1 MELLGGVEENSWV
14 TINPFIQKN
23 AKRKKELVARPASE
37 QDMAAL
43 AAPEDADVRRMV
55 AYDTPDNS
63 EETSVSGGAAA
74 SKNSKMSGHTLI

>member
-1 MELLGGVEENSWV
+1 M
-14 TINPFIQKN
+14 
-23 AKRKKELVARPASE
+23 ARPASE

-74 SKNSKMSGHTLI
+74 SQNSKMSGHTLI

>member
-1 MELLGGVEENSWV
+1 MAKPV
-14 TINPFIQKN
+14 TT
-23 AKRKKELVARPASE
+23 

-63 EETSVSGGAAA
+63 EEISVSGGAAA
-74 SKNSKMSGHTLI
+74 SKSRKMSGHTLI